1 MAGNTA
7 AQAIV
12 TKYQGLDEEYDRTT
26 DHGRNQGA
34 TLL

>member
-1 MAGNTA
+1 VA
-7 AQAIV
+7 
-12 TKYQGLDEEYDRTT
+12 KYQALDQEYDRKT

>member
-1 MAGNTA
+1 VGAGFNP
-7 AQAIV
+7 V
-12 TKYQGLDEEYDRTT
+12 LPKYQALDEEYDRKT